1 MARPDAKH
9 VSALL
14 EDLRSRKPDAPER
27 LIAAVYP
34 ELRAIAGRYL
44 RAERQDH
51 TLQPTALVH
60 ETYARLFGPT
70 RVDWKS
76 RAHFFAAIAT
86 EMRRIL
92 VDYARARNAQKRPG
106 NRVMVSLELASD
118 QRAVR
123 IDEDLVALN
132 EALNRLATLDP
143 RAARIVELRFFTG
156 LDERE
161 TAEALAISV
170 ATVKRDW
177 QFAKTWLFDA
187 LRSLQDDVSTTKGEA

>member
-1 MARPDAKH
+1 MRRPDAKH
-9 VSALL
+9 VTGLL
-14 EDLRSRKPDAPER
+14 EDVRSRKPDATDR

-44 RAERQDH
+44 RSERQDH

-60 ETYARLFGPT
+60 EAYARLFGPA
-70 RVDWKS
+70 RIDWKS
-76 RAHFFAAIAT
+76 RAHFFAAVAT

-123 IDEDLVALN
+123 MDEDLVALN

-161 TAEALAISV
+161 TAEAMAISV

-177 QFAKTWLFDA
+177 SFARTWLFDA
-187 LRSLQDDVSTTKGEA
+187 LRSLQDDVCTTKGES